1 MLCDEHPH
9 GTLLVVVLSNHT
21 EWYLRKKSI
30 LSDIMFVVCMLNVYK
45 CTKINTRLIKVCPN
59 STGFCRILATITSTQ
74 YLLLCKV
81 CVCPCPTFTVL
92 AVQDFVGRC
101 QQPSFYRQ
109 NASYRRGVGDRRVG

>member
-45 CTKINTRLIKVCPN
+45 CTKINTR
-59 STGFCRILATITSTQ
+59 GFRRILATITSTQ
-74 YLLLCKV
+74 YLLLCKL

-109 NASYRRGVGDRRVG
+109 NASYRRGVGDHRVG